1 MVRVCACLIVKN
13 EAAHLARCLGSVQ
26 PWVDEIVVVDTGS
39 TDETIA
45 IARQFTERIFTFPW
59 QDDFAAARNYS
70 LEQAT
75 GDWILVIDADEVL
88 VSLQEPPVPLGQQL
102 EGSTLTAYQL
112 LRREIGTGQQF
123 SDFAI
128 VRLFRNLPTLRYQG
142 RFHEQLVSTA
152 AEPLTI
158 GTLET
163 LRIDHY
169 GYQPA
174 QIQAKMRDR
183 NIPILERIRASEG
196 LPLNLLF
203 ALAEMY
209 HAVNNPTA
217 ADDCYQELFERLLPH
232 LLISQLPENAP
243 GALPEILNQLGR
255 RLLAMGD
262 HETLQLLCQQSLVWF
277 PTYPPLNDLAGRW
290 LMALGFPL
298 GATAY
303 FEYCLELGRTNGYS
317 KQMIFPLG
325 YVREIAAEQLGRAY
339 ETLGD
344 RERAAAA
351 FAQATAFRQE
361 RGNHQ

>member
-26 PWVDEIVVVDTGS
+26 PWVDDIVVVDTGS
-39 TDETIA
+39 TDETPA
-45 IARQFTERIFTFPW
+45 IARQFTERLFTFPW

-88 VSLQEPPVPLGQQL
+88 VTLQEPPVPLGQQL
-102 EGSTLTAYQL
+102 AGSPFTAYQL
-112 LRREIGTGQQF
+112 LRREIGTGEQF

-152 AEPLTI
+152 AAPLTI

-196 LPLNLLF
+196 LPLHLLF
-203 ALAEMY
+203 ALADMY
-209 HAVNNPTA
+209 QAVNNPVEA
-217 ADDCYQELFERLLPH
+217 ENCYQELFDRLLPH
-232 LLISQLPENAP
+232 LLSGQLPENAP

-255 RLLAMGD
+255 RLLATGD
-262 HETLQLLCQQSLVWF
+262 HDTLQLLCQQGLAWF

-290 LMALGFPL
+290 LMTLGFPL

-339 ETLGD
+339 EALGD

-351 FAQATAFRQE
+351 FAQAAALRQ
-361 RGNHQ
+361 GKAHPQ